1 MIFKVLVYFAH
12 SAGLLVNLRT
22 HRELLGAAVVHVDR
36 DGAKNERGRKRVPR
50 FRSGTLGGG
59 GGGVKWRM
67 IFIID
72 LMETSGRIVVEAAAT
87 SFALLQLMRSWL
99 EELIMNI
106 VIAMASMTR
115 MMI

>member
-1 MIFKVLVYFAH
+1 
-12 SAGLLVNLRT
+12 
-22 HRELLGAAVVHVDR
+22 
-36 DGAKNERGRKRVPR
+36 
-50 FRSGTLGGG
+50 
-59 GGGVKWRM
+59 M

-72 LMETSGRIVVEAAAT
+72 LMETSGRIVVEAAVT

>member
-1 MIFKVLVYFAH
+1 MNEAE
-12 SAGLLVNLRT
+12 SAY
-22 HRELLGAAVVHVDR
+22 LGSGV
-36 DGAKNERGRKRVPR
+36 GRW
-50 FRSGTLGGG
+50 GG